1 MRAKTVDEEMAALRG
16 QHWSAEDAKRVLGAC
31 KDSGAA
37 QAEFCRKHGL
47 QPKRLSWWRKRLRD
61 WGAPGRSTEAV
72 RFAPA
77 VVATTAMRIK
87 IQSPMR
93 IKIQS
98 PGEVAIEIADA
109 DAAFVAALISELLE
123 AAS

>member
-1 MRAKTVDEEMAALRG
+1 MRAKTLDEEMAALRG
-16 QHWSAEDAKRVLGAC
+16 QHWSAEDAKRVLEAGE
-31 KDSGAA
+31 DSGVA
-37 QAEFCRKHGL
+37 QAAFCRKHGL

-61 WGAPGRSTEAV
+61 WGGPERSTEAV

-87 IQSPMR
+87 IQL
-93 IKIQS
+93 

-109 DAAFVAALISELLE
+109 GAAFVAALISELRG

>member
-1 MRAKTVDEEMAALRG
+1 MKAKTVDEEMSALREH
-16 QHWSAEDAKRVLGAC
+16 HWSTTDAKRVLEAC
-31 KDSGAA
+31 RDSGVP

-61 WGAPGRSTEAV
+61 WGALRRATEAV

-77 VVATTAMRIK
+77 VVLPAAAMQIK
-87 IQSPMR
+87 IR
-93 IKIQS
+93 L

-109 DAAFVAALISELLE
+109 GASFVAALVSELRE
-123 AAS
+123 TAQ